1 MDIRRRCP
9 LSSSALATSTA
20 AAHSTPSD
28 DAAQNQNRTGKKTS
42 KPTWWW
48 VGLGV
53 LVVIIAVTFVPGV
66 LSPARDPQ
74 YQVHQ
79 PGLTDF
85 FPNPVLFEGTL
96 FQMNRLVIARLLVA
110 ATLAVV
116 FYLIASGLK
125 LRPGRI
131 QWLSEFLAGFVRDS
145 IGIEL
150 LGTSRGRRYSTILGF
165 VFFGVLGMNLTG
177 IIPGID
183 IAASSVVAVPIVFAA
198 VSYVTF
204 IVAGIKARGGA
215 RFLGEQL
222 FPPGVPWP
230 LYFLLTPIEF
240 ISTFV
245 IRPLTLA
252 IRLLANMM
260 AGHMLLALSYFGTQ
274 TLLLATMFMKPLAIL
289 TFGASIVAT
298 LFEIF
303 VAALQAYVFT
313 ILTAVYIKM
322 SVESH

>member
-1 MDIRRRCP
+1 MTPDIRRRCP
-9 LSSSALATSTA
+9 LSSSALAVSEVETS
-20 AAHSTPSD
+20 STLSKE
-28 DAAQNQNRTGKKTS
+28 NQNRAGKKAP

-53 LVVIIAVTFVPGV
+53 LLAVIAITFVPGL

-74 YQVHQ
+74 YVVHQ
-79 PGLTDF
+79 PGLGDF
-85 FPNPVLFEGTL
+85 FPEPVLFEGTP
-96 FQMNRLVIARLLVA
+96 FQMSRLVIARLLVA
-110 ATLAVV
+110 VTLGIV
-116 FYLIASGLK
+116 FYLIARNLK
-125 LRPGRI
+125 MRPGRT
-131 QWLSEFLAGFVRDS
+131 QWIMEFLAGFVRDS

-150 LGTSRGRRYSTILGF
+150 LGTSRGKRYSTILGF

-183 IAASSVVAVPIVFAA
+183 IAASSVVAVPITFAVVA
-198 VSYVTF
+198 YVTF

-215 RFLGEQL
+215 RFLREQL

-230 LYFLLTPIEF
+230 LYILLTPIEF